1 MHKQKIRA
9 VPFLE
14 DIVTQMDKMH
24 TRKEVET
31 PKVPSEVSG
40 RLGYRIRPN
49 VQAVSP
55 CSN

>member
-14 DIVTQMDKMH
+14 DIVTQTDKMH

-31 PKVPSEVSG
+31 PKVPSDVSG
-40 RLGYRIRPN
+40 RLGYRIQPN